1 MRVAPAFPVL
11 ALAAFLAAS
20 SPAFAQDDDDDRRPN
35 RALFES
41 GFEGGDQQLE
51 ANGSAGIGYDTNTRI
66 GQAEAGLVG
75 PRGPATE
82 SGYSILSG
90 GLTYSR
96 QERRFGMNAN
106 GSVSRR
112 FYYALEQ
119 DALSVY
125 DAGIAA
131 SFSRSSRTT
140 FNLGQTIGYQPFSL
154 FSLFPQAEPPQPG
167 EPSGPPIDYYT
178 SDQNYLSSLTT
189 GGFSHQLSRRSTFT
203 ADYSRHF
210 SRMPA
215 SEGHFVTQTGSAR
228 FTRSFT
234 QGLGL
239 RLGYG
244 YTRATYDQVGD
255 GYGHHLIDSGI
266 DYSRNLSGSRRTTLS
281 FSTGGSVVT
290 DRNDTRFMVT
300 GNVNLLH
307 EIGRTWNFNAA
318 YNRSVDFVEV
328 YSAPVEYQSVNLQLT
343 GLLSRRLSV
352 HTGVGATNGSFLTMG
367 QGASSSGFGNIY
379 SSTGLG
385 TALNRH
391 LNLAV
396 NYSFYWYQYDDALL
410 LQGLQEFS
418 GSKGRHSLSASIEAW
433 APLFQ
438 RGRRRDAPR

>member
-1 MRVAPAFPVL
+1 MRVVPAFPVL
-11 ALAAFLAAS
+11 ALAALLAAS
-20 SPAFAQDDDDDRRPN
+20 SSAFAQDDDDRRPN

-41 GFEGGDQQLE
+41 GLEDSEQQLE

-82 SGYSILSG
+82 SGYSVLSG
-90 GLTYSR
+90 GLNYSR
-96 QERRFGMNAN
+96 QERRFGMDAN

-112 FYYALEQ
+112 YYYALEQ

-125 DAGIAA
+125 NGGIAA
-131 SFSRSSRTT
+131 SFSRSTRTT
-140 FNLGQTIGYQPFSL
+140 FNLGQTVSYQPFSL
-154 FSLFPQAEPPQPG
+154 YSLFPQAEPPQPG
-167 EPSGPPIDYYT
+167 ESSGPPIDYYT

-189 GGFSHQLSRRSTFT
+189 AGFSHQLSRRSTFT
-203 ADYSRHF
+203 ADYSRQF
-210 SRMPA
+210 SGLPA
-215 SEGHFVTQTGSAR
+215 SAGDFVTQTGSAR
-228 FTRSFT
+228 FTHSFKR
-234 QGLGL
+234 GLGL

-244 YTRATYDQVGD
+244 YTRATYDHVGD
-255 GYGHHLIDSGI
+255 GYGHHLLDSGI

-281 FSTGGSVVT
+281 FFTGGSVVT
-290 DRNDTRFMVT
+290 NRSDTRFSVI
-300 GNVNLLH
+300 GNVNLRH

-318 YNRSVDFVEV
+318 YNRNVDFVEV
-328 YSAPVEYQSVNLQLT
+328 YSGPVEYQSANVQLT

-352 HTGVGATNGSFLTMG
+352 HTGVGATNGNFLAME
-367 QGASSSGFGNIY
+367 QGAGSSGFGNIY

-391 LNLAV
+391 LNLTV

-410 LQGLQEFS
+410 LQGLQGVS
-418 GSKGRHSLSASIEAW
+418 GSKGRHSLSASIDAW